1 MNEKPLL
8 IGRLAKLSGVRPD
21 TIRFYERIGLLPKA
35 QRLASGYRIYD
46 DAALKQ
52 VRFIRK
58 AQALG
63 FSLDEIQ
70 RIMNL
75 RGHGKETCR
84 SVVAMAE
91 ATLSETQAKL
101 KDLQRFRDALAHHR
115 MKMSGPDFSS
125 WPVATLLPLFFMW
138 AIMMIAMMLPSALPM
153 ILTFAALTRNRQRLG
168 HPYVPMSIFVA
179 GYVAIW
185 CVFSALAAAAQ
196 WWLHRY
202 VLLSTSMVST
212 SAWL

>member
-21 TIRFYERIGLLPKA
+21 TIRFYERIGLLPKP

-58 AQALG
+58 AQSLG

-101 KDLQRFRDALAHHR
+101 KELQHFRDVLAHHLAR
-115 MKMSGPDFSS
+115 WKQNSKSKARAEFC
-125 WPVATLLPLFFMW
+125 TLIESTPL
-138 AIMMIAMMLPSALPM
+138 
-153 ILTFAALTRNRQRLG
+153 
-168 HPYVPMSIFVA
+168 
-179 GYVAIW
+179 
-185 CVFSALAAAAQ
+185 
-196 WWLHRY
+196 
-202 VLLSTSMVST
+202 VSKR
-212 SAWL
+212 S